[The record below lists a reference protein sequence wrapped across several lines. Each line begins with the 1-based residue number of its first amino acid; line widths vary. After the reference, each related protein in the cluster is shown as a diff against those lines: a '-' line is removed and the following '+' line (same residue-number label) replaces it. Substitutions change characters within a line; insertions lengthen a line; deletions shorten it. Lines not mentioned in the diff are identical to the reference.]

1 MSKAPV
7 RSDFCFVH
15 AADLHLG
22 GRRWLRSEPADRGF
36 SERVRLADRLALRAL
51 VDLCLEERAAILLLA
66 GDIIDGWCRDHRVAL
81 ELVHQLFRL
90 RDAECDVALVLGN
103 HDVRTRLM
111 KPMLLPGWARVLG
124 VGAPETQVLERLG
137 VALHGWSFP
146 EAEALTDIATLYPAP
161 IPGLVNVGLL
171 HTSADGRR
179 GHAAYAPCSRRT
191 LRAHGYDYWA
201 LGHVH
206 AREVISTCPW
216 IIFPGNLQGR
226 GPQELGPKGATLA
239 KVRDG
244 RVVSAEHRALDAL
257 RFETIIANTED
268 TERFDDLLAV
278 AHAAL
283 ARATEGAGGRP
294 VVARLVLSGIAG
306 AAAALSVPQRE
317 RSAALRAAGR
327 ELCGA
332 SMWLDEVW
340 VDGGPVAGAWRV
352 ELAT

>member
-51 VDLCLEERAAILLLA
+51 VDLCLEERAAILLLS
-66 GDIIDGWCRDHRVAL
+66 GDIIDGRCRDHRVSL

-90 RDAECDVALVLGN
+90 RDAECDVAIVLGN

-124 VGAPETQVLERLG
+124 VGAPETFILERLG

-146 EAEALTDIATLYPAP
+146 EAEALTDIAELYPEP

-191 LRAHGYDYWA
+191 LRANGYDYWA

-206 AREVISTCPW
+206 AREVISTDPW
-216 IIFPGNLQGR
+216 VIFPGNLQGR
-226 GPQELGPKGATLA
+226 GPREVGPKGATLA
-239 KVRDG
+239 WVRDG
-244 RVVSAEHRALDAL
+244 RVVSAEHRALDTL
-257 RFETIIANTED
+257 RFETIVANTED
-268 TERFDDLLAV
+268 TERFDDVLAV
-278 AHAAL
+278 ARAAL
-283 ARATEGAGGRP
+283 ARATHVADGRP
-294 VVARLVLSGIAG
+294 VVAKLVLAGIAG
-306 AAAALSVPQRE
+306 AAAALTVPKWE
-317 RSAALRAAGR
+317 RSRALRAVAR
-327 ELCGA
+327 ELGGA
-332 SMWLDEVW
+332 SMCLDEAW
-340 VDGGPVAGAWRV
+340 IDGGAMAGAWRV
-352 ELAT
+352 DLTT